1 MKIKGGADAKKQ
13 GGFQPLPVLGH
24 ELLLLGSAEPYPKDV
39 RPERL
44 EPVRQVLFF
53 DGGQRAERG
62 GEGADDSQSWDPS
75 FEAQLKLLGDSGGAA
90 IQKMSQAA
98 GTGAAT
104 HLEHQVRAIDPPH
117 LPEPPHFSDP
127 NHRHAVRGVQKRSV
141 EDSAKSGV
149 APGFGDSMHTSDAH
163 VAPVSLLERLANEG
177 ERRIQVDG
185 ADAHAQDVH
194 PGGRAHFWLVYHGQR
209 YKTAYHAEARI
220 GTKMKLLVF
229 AHTPPPHHGQSYMVQ
244 LMLAGFGGDHRAA
257 RGAWARNAAG
267 PPSGV
272 GAGVAPET
280 ALGIECYHVNAR
292 LSQKLE
298 DIGDFRIG
306 KFLLLL
312 GYSAQA
318 IWCRFRYGVTTLYYI
333 PAPGKRSALYR
344 DWLVMLLCRPFFRRI
359 ILHWHA
365 AGLAKWLE
373 TVVQLRSRALTYRL
387 MKRVDLS
394 IVLSKFNQAD
404 AEKLFSRR
412 IVVVNNGIPDPCPNF
427 TEDVL
432 PRRKGRLAARQK
444 LLAGTELTP
453 ADLQAS
459 GGDPHLFKVL
469 YLAHCTRE
477 KGLFDTLDAV
487 ALANRML
494 AQAKSPI
501 VIQLSV
507 AGDFINAAERQEF
520 QQRLAQED
528 LRLPAGGRKELQH
541 FRVTVANKPGGGQ
554 GI

>member
-1 MKIKGGADAKKQ
+1 
-13 GGFQPLPVLGH
+13 
-24 ELLLLGSAEPYPKDV
+24 
-39 RPERL
+39 
-44 EPVRQVLFF
+44 
-53 DGGQRAERG
+53 
-62 GEGADDSQSWDPS
+62 
-75 FEAQLKLLGDSGGAA
+75 
-90 IQKMSQAA
+90 
-98 GTGAAT
+98 
-104 HLEHQVRAIDPPH
+104 
-117 LPEPPHFSDP
+117 
-127 NHRHAVRGVQKRSV
+127 
-141 EDSAKSGV
+141 
-149 APGFGDSMHTSDAH
+149 
-163 VAPVSLLERLANEG
+163 
-177 ERRIQVDG
+177 
-185 ADAHAQDVH
+185 
-194 PGGRAHFWLVYHGQR
+194 
-209 YKTAYHAEARI
+209 
-220 GTKMKLLVF
+220 MKLLVF

-528 LRLPAGGRKELQH
+528 LRLPAGGQDGPNNGRSRDPNALRGGPCVTYAGFVFGPGKHRIRTESDCFCFPTYYYAESFGLVLVEAMAFALPVITTRWRSIPELLPQDY
-541 FRVTVANKPGGGQ
+541 PGFVGTRSPRQIAERLQAVITRATTAEDLRQIFLRNFTLEHHLAGLASAIRSTDSTCPSEVFPS
-554 GI
+554 GHVS